1 MPADPL
7 PLEESPTN
15 DGVAAEAPALR
26 PGLEGWR
33 LLACAV
39 LLNAG
44 IAAVFGAGF
53 AKIIAP
59 EASPRIAS
67 VRLGELVDGHI
78 EGAVRDTEY
87 AETLAVETR
96 EWALALEAALHAVA
110 IRHGVVLL
118 PARSVAAGAED
129 LTGAVEAE
137 LARLLAEDGS

>member
-7 PLEESPTN
+7 PPEESQN
-15 DGVAAEAPALR
+15 EARAGLGASR

-44 IAAVFGAGF
+44 VAAVFGAGF
-53 AKIIAP
+53 AKRSAQ

-78 EGAVRDTEY
+78 EGAARDTEY

-96 EWALALEAALHAVA
+96 EWALALETALHTVAV
-110 IRHGVVLL
+110 REGVVLL

-129 LTGAVEAE
+129 LTGEVEAE
-137 LARLLAEDGS
+137 LARLLAEDVS

>member
-7 PLEESPTN
+7 PLEESPKN
-15 DGVAAEAPALR
+15 DGVAAEAPAPR

-44 IAAVFGAGF
+44 VAAVFAAGF
-53 AKIIAP
+53 AKRIAL

-78 EGAVRDTEY
+78 EGAAREAGD
-87 AETLAVETR
+87 AAAVAGDTR
-96 EWALALEAALHAVA
+96 EWALALETALHTVAV
-110 IRHGVVLL
+110 REGVVLL

-129 LTGAVEAE
+129 LTGEVEAE